1 MIKQKIVNLK
11 ELIKIS
17 DKLSESLNTLQMLEP
32 FIIFKDR
39 NKYKKTYKF
48 LDELYWAVDKLII
61 NMTDSTELDNE

>member
-32 FIIFKDR
+32 FIKFKDR

-48 LDELYWAVDKLII
+48 LNELYWAVDKLII

>member
-32 FIIFKDR
+32 FIKFKDR

-48 LDELYWAVDKLII
+48 LDKLYWAVDKLII

>member
-1 MIKQKIVNLK
+1 MVKQKIVNLK

-32 FIIFKDR
+32 FIKFKDR

-48 LDELYWAVDKLII
+48 LDELYWSVDKLII

>member
-17 DKLSESLNTLQMLEP
+17 DKLSETLNTLQMLEP
-32 FIIFKDR
+32 FIKFKDR
-39 NKYKKTYKF
+39 NKYKKAYKF
-48 LDELYWAVDKLII
+48 LDELYWSVDKLII

>member
-17 DKLSESLNTLQMLEP
+17 DKLSESLNTLQMLER
-32 FIIFKDR
+32 FIKFKDR

>member
-32 FIIFKDR
+32 FIKFKNR

>member
-1 MIKQKIVNLK
+1 
-11 ELIKIS
+11 
-17 DKLSESLNTLQMLEP
+17 MLEP
-32 FIIFKDR
+32 FIKFKDR

>member
-32 FIIFKDR
+32 FIKFKDR

-48 LDELYWAVDKLII
+48 LNELYWTVDKLII

>member
-17 DKLSESLNTLQMLEP
+17 YKLSESLNTLQMLEP
-32 FIIFKDR
+32 FIKFKNR

>member
-32 FIIFKDR
+32 FIKFKDR

-61 NMTDSTELDNE
+61 NMKDSTELDNE

>member
-32 FIIFKDR
+32 FIKFKDR
-39 NKYKKTYKF
+39 NKYKKTYKS
-48 LDELYWAVDKLII
+48 KIC
-61 NMTDSTELDNE
+61 SKNEDGRETIRRKCYK

>member
-11 ELIKIS
+11 ELIQIS

-32 FIIFKDR
+32 FIKFKDR

>member
-32 FIIFKDR
+32 FIKFKDR

>member
-17 DKLSESLNTLQMLEP
+17 DKLSESLNTLQLLEP
-32 FIIFKDR
+32 FIKFKDR

-48 LDELYWAVDKLII
+48 LNELYWAVDKLII

>member
-32 FIIFKDR
+32 FIKFKDR

-48 LDELYWAVDKLII
+48 LDDLYWAVDKLII